1 LKRQNLNAN
10 FSNAAN
16 ALKRPE
22 IEIRPIR
29 AIRFKKPFDI
39 LGYINYALTATE
51 NSKLENRALR
61 YKIPVV

>member
-1 LKRQNLNAN
+1 M
-10 FSNAAN
+10 
-16 ALKRPE
+16 
-22 IEIRPIR
+22 RPIR
-29 AIRFKKPFDI
+29 AIRVKKPFDI